1 MLRLLIGMEKK
12 LARRYWIRGR
22 VQGVGYRYFVERVA
36 YELGI
41 SGWVRN
47 LPDGRVEVY
56 AVGTPEQL
64 KELEGYLWRG
74 PTWADVRGVDIQEAA
89 LERVSGFRITG

>member
-1 MLRLLIGMEKK
+1 MEKK
-12 LARRYWIRGR
+12 VARRYWIRGL
-22 VQGVGYRYFVERVA
+22 VQGVGFRYFVERVA
-36 YELGI
+36 YELGV

-64 KELEGYLWRG
+64 KELEGYLGRG
-74 PTWADVRGVDIQEAA
+74 PRWADVRGVESQEAA

>member
-1 MLRLLIGMEKK
+1 MEKK
-12 LARRYWIRGR
+12 VARRYWIRGL
-22 VQGVGYRYFVERVA
+22 VQGVGFRYFVERVA
-36 YELGI
+36 YELGV

-64 KELEGYLWRG
+64 KEFEGYLWRG
-74 PTWADVRGVDIQEAA
+74 PRWADVRGVDAQEAA
-89 LERVSGFRITG
+89 VERVSGFRITG